1 MIRLLSSTLR
11 STMPCQLHPSLGRE
25 SVLFAFEGA
34 YRFVGVKSAS
44 ESKFTAIAGWL
55 NPDRSI
61 RAGGAGR
68 T

>member
-1 MIRLLSSTLR
+1 
-11 STMPCQLHPSLGRE
+11 MPCQLHPSLGRE